1 MKDSLWI
8 LELAY
13 HLFSSLGIEIDLLSD
28 EAHLP
33 IIIKTFTISTPEL
46 LLPTVSYNVR
56 ACAV

>member
-8 LELAY
+8 LKLAC

-33 IIIKTFTISTPEL
+33 ISIKTFTISTPRIATSDGL
-46 LLPTVSYNVR
+46 V
-56 ACAV
+56 